1 MDFDTCLVCQVLQFE
16 FLGFTSPDI
25 GVSLLARISSF
36 WSNLVILADG
46 SLALG
51 KIVELYAHDIFF
63 FSVEIV
69 SVLPGNRQAA

>member
-51 KIVELYAHDIFF
+51 KIVELYAHDILLLCRD
-63 FSVEIV
+63 SQRIA
-69 SVLPGNRQAA
+69 GNRQAA